1 MTWKYEQLIAHYE
14 HMFVRGPRVQDRGD
28 RFYNLKCPFST
39 MYTPKKYTHIY
50 THIQKKYGLWEQEPL
65 NCVGYITSTQAG
77 RAPLQLAQ
85 SKAGWINWSGPCANE
100 VRSLLS
106 PLVLLGQI
114 IWAHL
119 SWWISGCEWNGL
131 VECHCAFTP
140 LTSMTPSR
148 GRWRGCAA
156 MRETM
161 TVVPK
166 PCKWTLAA
174 FFMYSLAGRIN
185 SFFWRVSYPLL
196 TRWLEHGLIVS
207 ILKDFCLLRHETK
220 GTPVMSGLKG
230 DLLI

>member
-1 MTWKYEQLIAHYE
+1 MITWKSEQLIAHYE
-14 HMFVRGPRVQDRGD
+14 HMFVRGPGTDFTTSNAPSAQCTHTKIHTHVHA
-28 RFYNLKCPFST
+28 Y
-39 MYTPKKYTHIY
+39 KKK
-50 THIQKKYGLWEQEPL
+50 KKYGLWEQEPL

-148 GRWRGCAA
+148 GRWRGC
-156 MRETM
+156 E
-161 TVVPK
+161 K
-166 PCKWTLAA
+166 LWQL
-174 FFMYSLAGRIN
+174 YLSLANGH
-185 SFFWRVSYPLL
+185 SLL
-196 TRWLEHGLIVS
+196 S
-207 ILKDFCLLRHETK
+207 
-220 GTPVMSGLKG
+220 
-230 DLLI
+230 

>member
-1 MTWKYEQLIAHYE
+1 MFSENISESEPKNRRKESVKYDNMEIWAANCSLWTHVCERALCLGSGGQILQ
-14 HMFVRGPRVQDRGD
+14 PQ
-28 RFYNLKCPFST
+28 
-39 MYTPKKYTHIY
+39 TPLRHNVHKKHTHTPMC
-50 THIQKKYGLWEQEPL
+50 THTHTQKYDLWEQEPL

-85 SKAGWINWSGPCANE
+85 SKAGWINWSGSCANE

-148 GRWRGCAA
+148 GDEGAAPRW
-156 MRETM
+156 E
-161 TVVPK
+161 K
-166 PCKWTLAA
+166 LWQL
-174 FFMYSLAGRIN
+174 YLSLANGHSLLSSCIP
-185 SFFWRVSYPLL
+185 WRVVLIHSSGGFHIPS
-196 TRWLEHGLIVS
+196 WL
-207 ILKDFCLLRHETK
+207 D
-220 GTPVMSGLKG
+220 
-230 DLLI
+230 D